1 MCHGCF
7 NSGKSRSQRR
17 ARFRDDIDCGGVF
30 YWPEEHKKACI
41 RLRWQAIQL
50 LVMAWVVRIYAMR
63 ASVHA
68 CDKQQQQHGMKREC
82 IRITVPLDAAGVK
95 HDAGAGYY
103 RCGGG

>member
-1 MCHGCF
+1 MAGDTAF
-7 NSGKSRSQRR
+7 G
-17 ARFRDDIDCGGVF
+17 DGVGSF
-30 YWPEEHKKACI
+30 W
-41 RLRWQAIQL
+41 
-50 LVMAWVVRIYAMR
+50 IYAMR